1 MDDTLN
7 RTCHKFPESGLLQE
21 EPLIISSLLSLDL
34 GEEDTAAL
42 ASLEQETSI
51 PPENL
56 ELQMQQLLTLE
67 EITPEA
73 ALPKKDPD
81 KKHLHNKPLNE
92 QKLLDTI
99 SYIFLEEDNLEEI
112 DSYTRESQIPL
123 PKSDFQTQKP
133 NHPLVRDVSS
143 KVGLASAMFVGGF
156 VAGGACSWAVLS
168 NQSVAFQEK
177 SQTSVREHPKY
188 HSAHN
193 LQLQVKNNISKPEM
207 AVVQPSFVAAENSRM
222 QVKNDIS
229 AAEFVP
235 SPPSFTPVVSNVQ
248 KVASPKVSNTATKP
262 LFQQRLL
269 TLADLK
275 GRSAWELTVMR
286 NEIYARHGRK
296 FKEQKLQR
304 YFESQSWYK
313 PRYSGEE
320 FPDSL
325 LSEIELKN
333 AITIRDYQRLHG
345 LLLDL

>member
-1 MDDTLN
+1 
-7 RTCHKFPESGLLQE
+7 
-21 EPLIISSLLSLDL
+21 
-34 GEEDTAAL
+34 
-42 ASLEQETSI
+42 
-51 PPENL
+51 
-56 ELQMQQLLTLE
+56 
-67 EITPEA
+67 
-73 ALPKKDPD
+73 
-81 KKHLHNKPLNE
+81 
-92 QKLLDTI
+92 LDTI

-123 PKSDFQTQKP
+123 PKYDFQAQKP
-133 NHPLVRDVSS
+133 NYSSVRDVSS

-156 VAGGACSWAVLS
+156 VAGGACNWAVLS

-177 SQTSVREHPKY
+177 SQTSVREHPNY
-188 HSAHN
+188 SAQK

-207 AVVQPSFVAAENSRM
+207 AVVEPSFVAAENSRM

-235 SPPSFTPVVSNVQ
+235 SPPSFTPAVSNVQ
-248 KVASPKVSNTATKP
+248 KVPSPKVSNTATKP

-275 GRSAWELTVMR
+275 GRSAWELTVMC

-333 AITIRDYQRLHG
+333 AITIREYQRLHD